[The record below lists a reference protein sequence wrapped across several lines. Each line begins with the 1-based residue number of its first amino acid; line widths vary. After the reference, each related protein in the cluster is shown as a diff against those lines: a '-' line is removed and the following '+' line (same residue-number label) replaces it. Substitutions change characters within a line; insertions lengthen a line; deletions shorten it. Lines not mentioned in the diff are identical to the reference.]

1 MKDYLHKLD
10 PAKYN
15 IKFTPKK
22 QAPAERVAFMI
33 KVLQIVLS
41 ANSISEHKNKLM
53 NTQVLH
59 HCFSR
64 KPKPPQRNSGKSNI
78 CKVVAALALIP
89 RWP

>member
-1 MKDYLHKLD
+1 MKDYLHKLHR
-10 PAKYN
+10 PRYN

-53 NTQVLH
+53 NTLVLH
-59 HCFSR
+59 HCLSS
-64 KPKPPQRNSGKSNI
+64 KPKPP
-78 CKVVAALALIP
+78 
-89 RWP
+89 